1 MEINLEKINLRKL
14 LLPFLLLLTVG
25 AAFVLRD
32 TWMPLITSLFEDVPE
47 ASEAAEQ
54 GVSAFYTIDHNKG
67 IGAWVDQ
74 YCEVATDEGC
84 RTFADVYAPTFWP
97 AIEQNE
103 IKTACKVNAVAAVN
117 NFTEGS
123 KTPSEYQVWLVDA
136 QLTDPFDAA
145 SEEKMEVYAVL
156 VRPEGEKTW
165 MFERILFENETEQ
178 YQTQD
183 QEG

>member
-54 GVSAFYTIDHNKG
+54 GVSAFYTIDHSKG

-84 RTFADVYAPTFWP
+84 RAFADVYAPAFWP
-97 AIEQNE
+97 VIEQNK
-103 IKTACKVNAVAAVN
+103 ITTGCKTNAVAVVDEFIGGN
-117 NFTEGS
+117 
-123 KTPSEYQVWLVDA
+123 KTPFITQIWLVDA
-136 QLTDPFDAA
+136 KLTQPFDAT
-145 SEEKMEVYAVL
+145 SEGQMEVYAVL
-156 VRPEGEKTW
+156 KRPEGGKEW
-165 MFERILFENETEQ
+165 IFERILFENETEQ